1 MRLGASTGRQ
11 RILQHMSLL
20 DAEIQTLFG
29 SVFGALYLDGT
40 LTRVTLVDDGFG
52 GLTQNS
58 ADEPIKVQRDACT
71 EQQRLEQGYSASD
84 VRLLIL
90 QSGVD
95 VFDTNCRVT
104 VLGETY
110 QLGPVITQDP
120 ARSYFEAR
128 GIQT

>member
-1 MRLGASTGRQ
+1 
-11 RILQHMSLL
+11 MSLL

-52 GLTQNS
+52 GLTETT
-58 ADEPIKVQRDACT
+58 AATACKVQRDACT
-71 EQQRLEQGYSASD
+71 ENQRLEQGYSASD

-90 QSGVD
+90 QAGQD
-95 VFDTNCRVT
+95 QIDTNCRVT